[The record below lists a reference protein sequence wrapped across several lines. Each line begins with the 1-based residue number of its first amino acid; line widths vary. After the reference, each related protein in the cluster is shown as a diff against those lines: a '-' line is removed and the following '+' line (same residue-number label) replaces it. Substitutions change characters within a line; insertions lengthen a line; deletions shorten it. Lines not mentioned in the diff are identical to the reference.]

1 MYTDK
6 AKKTWPIILVICL
19 LLVLT
24 AGAVFRYAHL
34 TESESREEGALAV
47 KQTVEQTALQCY
59 VVEGAYPPDLE
70 YMQEHYGLQI
80 NQDAY
85 YITYEAF
92 SSNLPPTIK
101 VTERVTDS
109 SAKQHRQRGGGQ

>member
-6 AKKTWPIILVICL
+6 AKKTWPIILVIAL

-34 TESESREEGALAV
+34 TENESRAEGALAV

-59 VVEGAYPPDLE
+59 AVEGAYPPDLE
-70 YMQEHYGLQI
+70 YMQEHYGLTI
-80 NQDAY
+80 NHEAY
-85 YITYEAF
+85 YVTYEAF

-101 VTERVTDS
+101 VTERVTQ
-109 SAKQHRQRGGGQ
+109 KGGSQ

>member
-1 MYTDK
+1 
-6 AKKTWPIILVICL
+6 
-19 LLVLT
+19 
-24 AGAVFRYAHL
+24 
-34 TESESREEGALAV
+34 
-47 KQTVEQTALQCY
+47 
-59 VVEGAYPPDLE
+59 VEGAYPPDLE

-85 YITYEAF
+85 YVTYEAF

>member
-6 AKKTWPIILVICL
+6 AKKTWPIVLVIAL

-24 AGAVFRYAHL
+24 AGACFWYAQL
-34 TESESREEGALAV
+34 TESESREEGAAAV

-59 VVEGAYPPDLE
+59 VVEGAYPPDLD

-80 NQDAY
+80 NHEAY
-85 YITYEAF
+85 YVTYEAF
-92 SSNLPPTIK
+92 ASNLPPTIK
-101 VTERVTDS
+101 VTERRTNETP
-109 SAKQHRQRGGGQ
+109 